1 MKACRVPFESAGRP
15 QWALIAEHCL
25 PWDSGS
31 IRLNPQAQTPFERR
45 KQACLL
51 GQKRQTELFRC
62 TGLALFEE
70 REIRFSMRLS
80 MSLLLAALGPLSSR
94 VLRALSSRGLGT
106 VLPPPPLLG

>member
-15 QWALIAEHCL
+15 QWALIAERCL

-51 GQKRQTELFRC
+51 GQKWQTELFRC
-62 TGLALFEE
+62 MGLALFEE
-70 REIRFSMRLS
+70 GEIRVSLRLWV
-80 MSLLLAALGPLSSR
+80 SLLLAAWAP
-94 VLRALSSRGLGT
+94 
-106 VLPPPPLLG
+106 